1 MLDFPGNPQQVF
13 RRPVQIKSTIEI
25 LSFQV
30 SIVLSLGNA
39 RVAEYY
45 TKLATIEE
53 RLFTISLLL
62 NIPANHDD

>member
-13 RRPVQIKSTIEI
+13 ADLYKSNIEI
-25 LSFQV
+25 LSFEV

-53 RLFTISLLL
+53 RLFIISLF
-62 NIPANHDD
+62 IEHPSQS